1 MKILIAW
8 LCAFP
13 VYAVDLKELPL
24 GSPPRKCDVSINF
37 GSHAMG
43 IDGETFAKVTN
54 YAKSS
59 TLPQE
64 GEIRPWGKEGEKEVC
79 LFFKNAQSADR
90 AFIEV
95 KALIPTKGKEGWTTL
110 SRKGRDPVG
119 SK

>member
-1 MKILIAW
+1 MKILIFW

-79 LFFKNAQSADR
+79 LFFKDAQSADR
-90 AFIEV
+90 AFNEI
-95 KALIPTKGKEGWTTL
+95 KALIPRQGRRGLDHTQSKGKRSGGE
-110 SRKGRDPVG
+110 
-119 SK
+119 